1 MTPVQ
6 KKQVTDALVA
16 FVLTVTDSSNIIDRS
31 EAMALSAALDFLIET
46 DAPERLY
53 SIASGDEI
61 ISSTASPNLHKLA
74 KKFAKSKE

>member
-1 MTPVQ
+1 MTPDQ

-31 EAMALSAALDFLIET
+31 EAMALSAVLDFLAKT
-46 DAPERLY
+46 DSPKG
-53 SIASGDEI
+53 IDITFGDEI
-61 ISSTASPNLHKLA
+61 IGSTALPDLHKLA

>member
-1 MTPVQ
+1 MTPDQ

-16 FVLTVTDSSNIIDRS
+16 FVLTVTDSSTTIDRS

-53 SIASGDEI
+53 NIASHSEI
-61 ISSTASPNLHKLA
+61 ISSTTSSNLYKLA

>member
-1 MTPVQ
+1 MTPDQ

-46 DAPERLY
+46 DAPEKLY
-53 SIASGDEI
+53 NIASGDEI
-61 ISSTASPNLHKLA
+61 ISSTASPNLYKLA

>member
-1 MTPVQ
+1 MTPDQ

-53 SIASGDEI
+53 NIASQSEI
-61 ISSTASPNLHKLA
+61 ISSAASPNLHKMV